1 MIRRCEQQDSDWDSL
16 ALGALPEEQAL
27 SLEAHL
33 AGGCPVCRSRYEE
46 ACLALTALPLS
57 LPEATPGDAVEQRLA
72 RYVHPKPARAKII
85 SWPVR
90 TALPWA
96 VAAAS
101 LACAFW
107 FGSHRPA
114 PVRMVELRT
123 EERVVDPNPE
133 LLKRIAQ
140 LEAAAS
146 PRPASAPTIVEK
158 VVEREKLVPVS
169 DPRVPELEA
178 ELARLRQ
185 APPLV
190 QRVADPRATE
200 QVKLLEAK
208 VRDLEAQLSRQAR
221 QYDLLQARHSRE
233 SQQLQNL
240 VADYRN
246 AFRTIE
252 ANGMKQVELARVDEA
267 AGHSAARALYS
278 RDGGLLVLAHDLP
291 PLPARKCYQLWILRK
306 GNPSIVSGGLIKLDE
321 QGRGF
326 LQSPPT
332 LALRDAT
339 GFAITDEP
347 EGGSV
352 VARGKKL
359 LFGAL

>member
-1 MIRRCEQQDSDWDSL
+1 MILRCEQQDSDWDSL
-16 ALGALPEEQAL
+16 ALGALPEPEAL
-27 SLEAHL
+27 LLEAHL
-33 AGGCPVCRSRYEE
+33 AGGCAICRSRYEE
-46 ACLALTALPLS
+46 ACQALTALPLS
-57 LPEATPGDAVEQRLA
+57 LPPATPSDAVESRLA
-72 RYVHPKPARAKII
+72 RYVQAKPKTARVIAFPIKT
-85 SWPVR
+85 V
-90 TALPWA
+90 LPWA

-101 LACAFW
+101 LVCTFW
-107 FGSHRPA
+107 LASHRPA
-114 PVRMVELRT
+114 PVHLTEVRT
-123 EERVVDPNPE
+123 DERVIDPNPE

-146 PRPASAPTIVEK
+146 PRPAAGPTVVEK
-158 VVEREKLVPVS
+158 VIEREKLVPVA
-169 DPRVPELEA
+169 DPRVAELEA

-185 APPLV
+185 APPVV
-190 QRVADPRATE
+190 QRVVDGQAAE

-208 VRDLEAQLSRQAR
+208 VRDLETQLSRQAR
-221 QYDLLQARHSRE
+221 QYDLLQARHTRE

-252 ANGMKQVELARVDEA
+252 ASGMKQVEMARVDQA
-267 AGHSAARALYS
+267 AGQSAARALYS
-278 RDGGLLVLAHDLP
+278 REGGLLVLAHDLP
-291 PLPARKCYQLWILRK
+291 PLPANKCYQLWILRK
-306 GNPSIVSGGLIKLDE
+306 GNPSIVSGGLMKLDE